1 MGEPRIILLE
11 KVEKIDG
18 YSAKWWEENMPEH
31 ATGNVTR
38 FYRKRGAK
46 VLDIKA
52 VLEIPGNNKE
62 CEVLF
67 HDGEE
72 ITVNGS
78 FAEVYEAWIDAEE
91 QFFEDCDDENYPSY
105 D

>member
-1 MGEPRIILLE
+1 MAEPRIILLE
-11 KVEKIDG
+11 KVEKIND
-18 YSAKWWEENMPEH
+18 YSAKWWKENMPDG
-31 ATGNVTR
+31 ATGNTTC

-52 VLEIPGNNKE
+52 VIEIPGNRKE
-62 CEVLF
+62 CVVLF

-72 ITVNGS
+72 ITVNGT
-78 FAEVYEAWIDAEE
+78 FAEVYEAWIEAEDA
-91 QFFEDCDDENYPSY
+91 FFEDEGNYPDY